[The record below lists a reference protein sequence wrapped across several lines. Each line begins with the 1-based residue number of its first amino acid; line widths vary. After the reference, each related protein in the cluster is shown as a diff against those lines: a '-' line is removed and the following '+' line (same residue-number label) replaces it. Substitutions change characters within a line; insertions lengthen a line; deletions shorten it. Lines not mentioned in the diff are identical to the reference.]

1 MTSAGDKYM
10 ELDRRIEWTGERCVP
25 WTDDTQVVYEHYHR
39 YALAR
44 DLVAG
49 KRVLDLASG
58 EGYGSAMLAGVAA
71 EVVGVDIDESSVE
84 HAQVNYGGAT
94 LRFVVG
100 SITDPSV
107 LADAGQFDVIT
118 CFEAIEHV
126 TDHAGL
132 MELVRARLA
141 PGGLLLIS
149 TPDTE
154 IYSHQHHNCNEFHL
168 KELTEREFG
177 ELLEAEFAHVAM
189 FRQNVAV
196 GSVVTAVS
204 PAKGSVSGHTARL
217 DGDTWS
223 VEKGLPH
230 TYLLAVASQAKLPAL
245 PAAAVMLDPSLTLVS
260 RTTSQLRELYDDS
273 RAEVEQLKAAIQNL
287 ERHRQAEEREKLAA
301 LESVQDALETV
312 QGSHVE
318 RERLSSE
325 LHQAQRN
332 ADRSAAVIEWMQDS
346 ANALEQRAV
355 RAEAEA
361 QRLREQVDE
370 QNALVQRAL
379 GKYRSVVEKVAPRGS
394 TLRDGYE
401 KALGRQPGAVAPKA
415 VAPTT
420 PVAVHTSEKP
430 LVSIIIPVHG
440 KWSYTRQCLLSIES
454 VRSNVP
460 FEVIVVDDA
469 SPDDSAA
476 KLAAC
481 TGVQLVRTPRNLG
494 FIGACNLGAE
504 KARSELILFLNND
517 TEVTHGWLEALV
529 GTINSDDRIGLV
541 GAKLVYPDGT
551 LQEAGGIIWS
561 DATGWNYGRNGDPN
575 DQAVN
580 VLRDVDYCSG
590 AAILVRRDLFERIG
604 GFDTRFA
611 PAYYED
617 TDLAF
622 AIRAS
627 GHRVVVQPDAVVVHH
642 EGISHGKDVSGGVK
656 RHQELNRT
664 VFAEKWADALSR
676 QLPGPSEANLWLAR
690 QRDPFDR
697 GGPLVLVMDHQV
709 PVTRMDSGSVRMR
722 AVLEE
727 LVGLGCRVVFFPAN
741 FAEHQPDTDELRQLG
756 VTVLTQHERQWQFM
770 REAAS
775 ELSFALLSRPNV
787 AWIMLEELRTR
798 APQCVIAYDTVDLH
812 FLRLERQA
820 ALAEREGE
828 SETAFGLRR
837 KANATRELELGLVR
851 ATDVTFVVSEAEQAL
866 LRELVPDSDV
876 RVLSNVHSVDWAP
889 TSIGGRTD
897 VVFIGGYDHVP
908 NRDAA
913 QWIAKSIMPL
923 VRKEIPDATLRIVGS
938 NPTTEVEALHD
949 EDAGVDVIGF
959 VEDLAPIYARARM
972 TVAPLRYGAGVKGKI
987 GQSISEGVPVV
998 GTTLALEGM
1007 HLTPEQDVLVGDSEE
1022 EIAAAIVRLMRDDD
1036 LWYRLSRS
1044 AKEQIAAQFGPQ
1056 VARTV
1061 LEGLLK

>member
-1 MTSAGDKYM
+1 MDF

-25 WTDDTQVVYEHYHR
+25 WTEDTQVVYEHYHR
-39 YALAR
+39 YAIAR

-58 EGYGSAMLAGVAA
+58 EGYGSAMLAQTAA
-71 EVVGVDIDESSVE
+71 EVVGVDIDAPSVE
-84 HAQVNYGGAT
+84 HARHNYGSPT
-94 LRFVVG
+94 LSFAVG
-100 SITDPSV
+100 SITDPTL
-107 LADAGQFDVIT
+107 LADAPPFDVIT

-132 MELVRARLA
+132 MALIRARLA
-141 PGGLLLIS
+141 PGGLVLMS

-154 IYSHQHHNCNEFHL
+154 VYSHQHHNCNEFHL
-168 KELTEREFG
+168 KELTEQ
-177 ELLEAEFAHVAM
+177 EFAGLLRADFANVAM
-189 FRQNVAV
+189 FHQNVAV
-196 GSVVTAVS
+196 GSVITSTS
-204 PAKGSVSGHTARL
+204 PAKGTVATHTARSH
-217 DGDTWS
+217 GDQWS
-223 VEKGLPH
+223 VENGLPH
-230 TYLLAVASQAKLPAL
+230 TYLFAVASQNKLPQL
-245 PAAAVMLDPSLTLVS
+245 PAAAVMLDPALTLVQQNVA
-260 RTTSQLRELYDDS
+260 QLRGLYEDS
-273 RAEVEQLKAAIQNL
+273 RSEVEQLKATISTL
-287 ERHRQAEEREKLAA
+287 EKYRQEQEREKLAA
-301 LESVQDALETV
+301 LETV
-312 QGSHVE
+312 RDSHVE
-318 RERLSSE
+318 RERLSGE
-325 LHQAQRN
+325 LHQARRN
-332 ADRSAAVIEWMQDS
+332 AERSAAVIDWLQDS
-346 ANALEQRAV
+346 AGALEQRAA
-355 RAEAEA
+355 RAESEV
-361 QRLREQVDE
+361 QRLQQQVNE
-370 QNALVQRAL
+370 QNAAVQKAL

-394 TLRDGYE
+394 TLRDTYE
-401 KALGRQPGAVAPKA
+401 RALGRQPGTVPATPEE
-415 VAPTT
+415 PRT
-420 PVAVHTSEKP
+420 PVAVHTSDKP
-430 LVSIIIPVHG
+430 LVSIVIPVHG

-454 VRSNVP
+454 VHSTVP

-469 SPDDSAA
+469 SPDDSAD

-504 KARSELILFLNND
+504 KARSELLLFLNND
-517 TEVTHGWLEALV
+517 TEVTPGWLEALV
-529 GTINSDDRIGLV
+529 ETANSDDRIGLV

-580 VLRDVDYCSG
+580 VVRDVDYCSG

-604 GFDTRFA
+604 GFDTRYA

-627 GHRVVVQPDAVVVHH
+627 GHRVVVQPKAVVVHH
-642 EGISHGKDVSGGVK
+642 EGISHGKDVSSGVK

-709 PVTRMDSGSVRMR
+709 PLTRMDSGSVRMR
-722 AVLEE
+722 AILEE

-741 FAEHQPDTDELRQLG
+741 GAEHQPDADELRQLG
-756 VTVLTQHERQWQFM
+756 VTVLTQHVRQWEFL
-770 REAAS
+770 REAAG

-820 ALAEREGE
+820 ALVEREEGQE
-828 SETAFGLRR
+828 AALGLRR
-837 KANATRELELGLVR
+837 KADASRELELGLVR
-851 ATDVTFVVSEAEQAL
+851 ATDVTFVVSEAEQDL
-866 LRELVPDSDV
+866 LWQLVPTADV
-876 RVLSNVHSVDWAP
+876 RVLSNVHAVDWTPASVD
-889 TSIGGRTD
+889 GRTD
-897 VVFIGGYDHVP
+897 VVFVGGYDHVP
-908 NRDAA
+908 NQDAA
-913 QWIAKSIMPL
+913 QWLAKSIMPL
-923 VRKEIPDATLRIVGS
+923 VRKQIPDAVVRLVGS
-938 NPTTEVEALHD
+938 NPTPDVLELHD
-949 EDAGVDVIGF
+949 EDAGVDVVGF
-959 VEDLAPIYARARM
+959 VDDLAPVYARARI

-987 GQSISEGVPVV
+987 GQSVSEGIPVV
-998 GTTLALEGM
+998 ATTLALEGM
-1007 HLTPEQDVLVGDSEE
+1007 HLTPEQDVLVGDSAE
-1022 EIAAAIVRLMRDDD
+1022 EIANGIVRLLRDDD

-1044 AKEQIAAQFGPQ
+1044 AKEKIAAQFGPQ
-1056 VARTV
+1056 VARSV
-1061 LEGLLK
+1061 LEGLMK

>member
-1 MTSAGDKYM
+1 M

-25 WTDDTQVVYEHYHR
+25 WTEDTQVVYEHYHR

-58 EGYGSAMLAGVAA
+58 EGYGAAMLAETAA
-71 EVVGVDIDESSVE
+71 EVVGVDIDVPSVE
-84 HAQVNYGGAT
+84 HAQVNYGGAA

-100 SITDPSV
+100 SITDPAV

-132 MELVRARLA
+132 MELIGARLA

-154 IYSHQHHNCNEFHL
+154 IYSHEHHNCNEFHL
-168 KELTEREFG
+168 KELTEHEFD
-177 ELLEAEFAHVAM
+177 ELLRADFANVAM

-196 GSVVTAVS
+196 GSVITATGS
-204 PAKGSVSGHTARL
+204 TEGSVSGHTVRAH
-217 DGDTWS
+217 GDTWS
-223 VEKGLPH
+223 VERGLPH
-230 TYLLAVASQAKLPAL
+230 TYLFALASQGPLPPL
-245 PAAAVMLDPSLTLVS
+245 PAAAIMLDPDQTLAQ
-260 RTTSQLRELYDDS
+260 RRAGQLHALYES
-273 RAEVEQLKAAIQNL
+273 TRAEVEELKSTIQGL
-287 ERHRQAEEREKLAA
+287 EQQRQAEERNKLSV
-301 LESVQDALETV
+301 LESLSD
-312 QGSHVE
+312 SHTE
-318 RERLSSE
+318 RERLSAE
-325 LHQAQRN
+325 LHQASRN

-346 ANALEQRAV
+346 AGVLEQRAI
-355 RAEAEA
+355 RAEAEV
-361 QRLREQVDE
+361 QRLREQVAE

-379 GKYRSVVEKVAPRGS
+379 GKYRNVVEKVAPRGS
-394 TLRDGYE
+394 TLRDTYE
-401 KALGRQPGAVAPKA
+401 RALGRQPGVMPQTS
-415 VAPTT
+415 VELRT
-420 PVAVHTSEKP
+420 PVAVHTSDKP
-430 LVSIIIPVHG
+430 LASIIIPVHG
-440 KWSYTRQCLLSIES
+440 KWSYTRQCLLSINA
-454 VRSNVP
+454 VHPTVP

-469 SPDDSAA
+469 SPDDSAE

-481 TGVQLVRTPRNLG
+481 TGVRLVRTPRNLG

-504 KARSELILFLNND
+504 KARSELLVFLNND
-517 TEVTHGWLEALV
+517 TEVTSGWLEALV
-529 GTINSDDRIGLV
+529 ETANSDDRIGLV

-604 GFDTRFA
+604 GFDTLFA

-622 AIRAS
+622 AIRAA
-627 GHRVVVQPDAVVVHH
+627 GHRVVVQPKSVVVHH
-642 EGISHGKDVSGGVK
+642 EGISHGKDVSSGVK

-664 VFAEKWADALSR
+664 VFAEKWADALTR

-697 GGPLVLVMDHQV
+697 NGPLVLVMDHQV
-709 PVTRMDSGSVRMR
+709 PLTRMDSGSVRMR

-727 LVGLGCRVVFFPAN
+727 LVGLGCRVVFFAAN
-741 FAEHQPDTDELRQLG
+741 GSEHQPDSDELRQLG
-756 VTVLTQHERQWQFM
+756 ITVLTQNERQWQFL

-820 ALAEREGE
+820 AVAERDGHPKD
-828 SETAFGLRR
+828 ALGLRR
-837 KANATRELELGLVR
+837 KANAVRELELGLVR
-851 ATDVTFVVSEAEQAL
+851 ATDVTFVVSEAEQQIL
-866 LRELVPDSDV
+866 LQVVPGADV
-876 RVLSNVHSVDWAP
+876 RVLSNVHTIDWTPASVD
-889 TSIGGRTD
+889 GRTD
-897 VVFIGGYDHVP
+897 VVFVGGYDHVP

-913 QWIAKSIMPL
+913 QWLAKSIMPL
-923 VRKEIPDATLRIVGS
+923 VRKEIPDAMLRLAGS
-938 NPTTEVEALHD
+938 NPTKDVLGLHD
-949 EDAGVDVIGF
+949 EDAGVDVLGF
-959 VEDLAPIYARARM
+959 VDDLGPVYARARI

-987 GQSISEGVPVV
+987 GQSVSVGVPVV

-1007 HLTPEQDVLVGDSEE
+1007 HLVPEQDVLLGDTEE
-1022 EIAAAIVRLMRDDD
+1022 EIARAIVRLMRDDD

-1044 AKEQIAAQFGPQ
+1044 AKEKVAAQFGPQ

>member
-1 MTSAGDKYM
+1 MDS

-25 WTDDTQVVYEHYHR
+25 WTEDTQVVYEHYHR

-58 EGYGSAMLAGVAA
+58 EGYGSAMLAETAA
-71 EVVGVDIDESSVE
+71 EVVGVDIDGPSVE
-84 HAQVNYGGAT
+84 HAQHNYGGPA
-94 LRFVVG
+94 LSFVVG

-107 LADAGQFDVIT
+107 LADAAPFDVIT

-126 TDHAGL
+126 TDHPGL
-132 MELVRARLA
+132 LALIRARLA
-141 PGGLLLIS
+141 PGGLVLMS

-154 IYSHQHHNCNEFHL
+154 VYSHQHENCNEFHL
-168 KELTEREFG
+168 KELSEQ
-177 ELLEAEFAHVAM
+177 EFADLLRSEYANVALY
-189 FRQNVAV
+189 RQNVAV
-196 GSVVTAVS
+196 GSVITATSPVQGPVS
-204 PAKGSVSGHTARL
+204 THTAL
-217 DGDTWS
+217 STGDRWT
-223 VEKGLPH
+223 VDHGLPH
-230 TYLLAVASQAKLPAL
+230 TYLFAVASQQQLPAL
-245 PAAAVMLDPSLTLVS
+245 PVAAIMLDPELTLVH
-260 RTTSQLRELYDDS
+260 RTTTQLRELYEDS
-273 RAEVEQLKAAIQNL
+273 RAEVEQLKSTIQTL
-287 ERHRQAEEREKLAA
+287 EQYRHTEEHDKLAA
-301 LESVQDALETV
+301 LEAVRD
-312 QGSHVE
+312 SHAE
-318 RERLSSE
+318 RERLSGE
-325 LHQAQRN
+325 LYQAQRSSE
-332 ADRSAAVIEWMQDS
+332 RFAAVIDWMRDS
-346 ANALEQRAV
+346 ATALEQRAV
-355 RAEAEA
+355 RAEAEVA
-361 QRLREQVDE
+361 RLQRQVDE
-370 QNALVQRAL
+370 QNAVVQRAL

-394 TLRDGYE
+394 TLRDTYE
-401 KALGRQPGAVAPKA
+401 RAMGRQPGTVAEVAPA
-415 VAPTT
+415 APAT

-430 LVSIIIPVHG
+430 LVSIIVPVHG

-454 VRSNVP
+454 VHSTVP

-469 SPDDSAA
+469 SPDDSAD

-481 TGVQLVRTPRNLG
+481 TGVRLVRTPRNLG

-504 KARSELILFLNND
+504 NAKSELLLFLNND
-517 TEVTHGWLEALV
+517 TEVTRGWLEALV
-529 GTINSDDRIGLV
+529 ETANSDDRIGLV

-580 VLRDVDYCSG
+580 VVRDVDYCSG

-627 GHRVVVQPDAVVVHH
+627 GHRVVVQPESVVVHH

-664 VFAEKWADALSR
+664 VFAEKWADELAR
-676 QLPGPSEANLWLAR
+676 QLPGPTPANLWLAR

-709 PVTRMDSGSVRMR
+709 PLTRMDSGSVRMR
-722 AVLEE
+722 AILEE
-727 LVGLGCRVVFFPAN
+727 LVGLGCRVVFFAAN
-741 FAEHQPDTDELRQLG
+741 GAEHKKDADELRQLG
-756 VTVLTQHERQWQFM
+756 ITVLTHQERQWEFL
-770 REAAS
+770 RDVGA
-775 ELSFALLSRPNV
+775 ELSFALLSRPSV

-798 APQCVIAYDTVDLH
+798 SPQCVIAYDTVDVH

-820 ALAEREGE
+820 ALAEREEGLE
-828 SETAFGLRR
+828 AGRGLRR
-837 KANATRELELGLVR
+837 KASASRELELGLVR
-851 ATDVTFVVSEAEQAL
+851 ATDVTFVVSEAEQEL
-866 LRELVPDSDV
+866 LRRLEPEADV
-876 RVLSNVHSVDWAP
+876 RVLSNVHAVDWTPTSVD
-889 TSIGGRTD
+889 GRTD
-897 VVFIGGYDHVP
+897 VVFVGGYDHTP

-913 QWIAKSIMPL
+913 EWLAKSIMPL
-923 VRKEIPDATLRIVGS
+923 VRKEIPDATLRLVGS
-938 NPTTEVEALHD
+938 NPTKDVLALDD
-949 EDAGVDVIGF
+949 EDAGVEVVGF
-959 VEDLAPIYARARM
+959 AADLKPIYARARM
-972 TVAPLRYGAGVKGKI
+972 TVAPLRYGAGVKGKV
-987 GQSISEGVPVV
+987 GQSISEGIPVV
-998 GTTLALEGM
+998 ATSVALEGM
-1007 HLTPEQDVLVGDSEE
+1007 HLMPEQDVLCGDTEAE
-1022 EIAAAIVRLMRDDD
+1022 FAAAVVRLLRDDD

-1044 AKEQIAAQFGPQ
+1044 GKEKIAAQFGPQ

>member
-1 MTSAGDKYM
+1 M

-25 WTDDTQVVYEHYHR
+25 WTEDTQVVYEHYHR

-58 EGYGSAMLAGVAA
+58 EGYGAAMLAETAA
-71 EVVGVDIDESSVE
+71 EVVGVDIDVPSVE
-84 HAQVNYGGAT
+84 HAQLNYGGPS

-100 SITDPSV
+100 SITDPAV

-126 TDHAGL
+126 TDHDGL
-132 MELVRARLA
+132 MELVRTRLA

-154 IYSHQHHNCNEFHL
+154 VYSHQHHNCNEFHL
-168 KELTEREFG
+168 KELTEREFA
-177 ELLEAEFAHVAM
+177 ELLKADFANVAM

-196 GSVVTAVS
+196 GSVITSVS
-204 PAKGSVSGHTARL
+204 SAKGSLGAHTVRAA
-217 DGDTWS
+217 GDTWT
-223 VEKGLPH
+223 VENGLPH
-230 TYLLAVASQAKLPAL
+230 TYLVAVASRGKLPAL
-245 PAAAVMLDPSLTLVS
+245 PSAAIMLDPELSLVGRATA
-260 RTTSQLRELYDDS
+260 RLRALYEDS
-273 RAEVEQLKAAIQNL
+273 RAEVEQLKATIEEL
-287 ERHRQAEEREKLAA
+287 EQHRQTEERDKLAA
-301 LESVQDALETV
+301 LESVRD
-312 QGSHVE
+312 SHAE
-318 RERLSSE
+318 RERLAGE
-325 LHQAQRN
+325 LHQAVRA

-346 ANALEQRAV
+346 SNALEQRAV
-355 RAEAEA
+355 RAEAEV
-361 QRLREQVDE
+361 QRLRREVDE

-394 TLRDGYE
+394 TLRDTYE
-401 KALGRQPGAVAPKA
+401 KALGRQPGPVEQIAAEPR
-415 VAPTT
+415 T
-420 PVAVHTSEKP
+420 PVAVHTSDKP
-430 LVSIIIPVHG
+430 LVSIVIPVHG
-440 KWSYTRQCLLSIES
+440 KWKYTRQCLLSINS
-454 VRSNVP
+454 VHSTVP

-469 SPDDSAA
+469 SPDDSAE

-481 TGVQLVRTPRNLG
+481 TGIRLVRTPRNLG

-504 KARSELILFLNND
+504 KARSELVLFLNND
-517 TEVTHGWLEALV
+517 TEVTPGWLEALV
-529 GTINSDDRIGLV
+529 ETANSDDRIGLV

-580 VLRDVDYCSG
+580 VVRDVDYCSG
-590 AAILVRRDLFERIG
+590 AAILVRRDLFERVG
-604 GFDTRFA
+604 GFDTRYA

-622 AIRAS
+622 AIRES
-627 GHRVVVQPDAVVVHH
+627 GHRVVVQPKAVVIHH
-642 EGISHGKDVSGGVK
+642 EGISHGKDVATGVK
-656 RHQELNRT
+656 RYQELNRT
-664 VFAEKWADALSR
+664 VFAEKWADALTR

-690 QRDPFDR
+690 QRDKYDR

-709 PVTRMDSGSVRMR
+709 PATRMDSGSVRMR

-727 LVGLGCRVVFFPAN
+727 LVDLGCRVVFFPAN
-741 FAEHQPDTDELRQLG
+741 FGELQPDTDELRQLG
-756 VTVLTQHERQWQFM
+756 ITVLTQHERQWEFI
-770 REAAS
+770 REAAP

-820 ALAEREGE
+820 VVAERDGQPEE
-828 SETAFGLRR
+828 AFALRR

-851 ATDVTFVVSEAEQAL
+851 ATDVTLVVSEAEQEL
-866 LRELVPDSDV
+866 LRQQVPDADV
-876 RVLSNVHSVDWAP
+876 RVLSNVHSVDWTP
-889 TSIGGRTD
+889 VSVGGRTD

-913 QWIAKSIMPL
+913 QWLAKSIMPL
-923 VRKEIPDATLRIVGS
+923 VRKEIPDAMLRLVGS
-938 NPTTEVEALHD
+938 NPTKELLALHD
-949 EDAGVDVIGF
+949 EDAGVDVVGF
-959 VEDLAPIYARARM
+959 VADLGPVYSRARM

-987 GQSISEGVPVV
+987 GQSVSEGVPVV

-1007 HLTPEQDVLVGDSEE
+1007 HLTPEQDVLVGDTEE

-1036 LWYRLSRS
+1036 LWYLLSRS
-1044 AKEQIAAQFGPQ
+1044 AKEQVAAQFGPQ
-1056 VARTV
+1056 VARAV
-1061 LEGLLK
+1061 LEDLLK

>member
-1 MTSAGDKYM
+1 M
-10 ELDRRIEWTGERCVP
+10 ELDRRIEWTGERLVP
-25 WTDDTQVVYEHYHR
+25 WTDDFQLVYEHYHR

-44 DLVAG
+44 DFAAG

-58 EGYGSAMLAGVAA
+58 EGYGAAMLAEVAA
-71 EVVGVDIDESSVE
+71 EVVGVDIDAPSVE
-84 HAQVNYGGAT
+84 HAQVNYGGSGA
-94 LRFVVG
+94 RFVVG
-100 SITDPSV
+100 SITDTAL
-107 LADAGQFDVIT
+107 LADAGRFDVIT

-126 TDHAGL
+126 TDHESL
-132 MELVRARLA
+132 MELIRTRLA
-141 PGGLLLIS
+141 PGGLFLVS
-149 TPDTE
+149 TPDTDV
-154 IYSHQHHNCNEFHL
+154 YSHEHHNDNEFHV
-168 KELTEREFG
+168 KELTERELG
-177 ELLEAEFAHVAM
+177 ELLRGRFANVAM
-189 FRQNVAV
+189 FRQNFAV
-196 GSVVTAVS
+196 GSVITATGDVQG
-204 PAKGSVSGHTARL
+204 AVVGHTAKS
-217 DGDTWS
+217 DGEKHS
-223 VEKGLPH
+223 VEPGMPH
-230 TYLLAVASQAKLPAL
+230 TYLFAVASDAELPAL
-245 PAAAVMLDPSLTLVS
+245 PVAAVMLDPEQTLVQKN
-260 RTTSQLRELYDDS
+260 TDQLHALYADS
-273 RAEVEQLKAAIQNL
+273 RAEVERLKATIREL
-287 ERHRQAEEREKLAA
+287 ERLRQTEERDKLAA
-301 LESVQDALETV
+301 QESVGDSQA
-312 QGSHVE
+312 E
-318 RERLSSE
+318 RERLSGE
-325 LHQAQRN
+325 LHRALRTG
-332 ADRSAAVIEWMQDS
+332 DRATAMVEWMQDS
-346 ANALEQRAV
+346 SAALEQRAV
-355 RAEAEA
+355 RAEAEV
-361 QRLREQVDE
+361 QQLRKQVDE

-401 KALGRQPGAVAPKA
+401 KALGRQPGVVPAQPVEPR
-415 VAPTT
+415 T

-440 KWSYTRQCLLSIES
+440 KWSYTRQCLLSINS
-454 VRSNVP
+454 VHSTVP
-460 FEVIVVDDA
+460 FEVVVVDDA

-476 KLAAC
+476 KLAEC
-481 TGVQLVRTPRNLG
+481 PGVRLVRTPRNLG

-504 KARSELILFLNND
+504 KARSELLLFLNND
-517 TEVTHGWLEALV
+517 TEVTPGWLEAMV
-529 GTINSDDRIGLV
+529 ETVNSDDRIGLV
-541 GAKLVYPDGT
+541 GAKLVYPDGS

-561 DATGWNYGRNGDPN
+561 DATGWNYGRNGDAN

-590 AAILVRRDLFERIG
+590 AAILVRRDLFERVG
-604 GFDTRFA
+604 RFDTRFA

-627 GHRVVVQPDAVVVHH
+627 GHRVVVQPKAVVVHH
-642 EGISHGKDVSGGVK
+642 EGISHGKDVATGVK

-709 PVTRMDSGSVRMR
+709 PLTRMDSGSVRMR

-741 FAEHQPDTDELRQLG
+741 GGEHQPDTDELRQLG
-756 VTVLTQHERQWQFM
+756 VTVLTQNERQWQFV

-820 ALAEREGE
+820 AVAERDGE
-828 SETAFGLRR
+828 PATALGLRR
-837 KANATRELELGLVR
+837 KAAAARELELGLVR
-851 ATDVTFVVSEAEQAL
+851 ATDVTFVVSEAEQDL
-866 LRELVPDSDV
+866 LWQLVPTADV
-876 RVLSNVHSVDWAP
+876 RVLSNVHAVDWTPSSVD
-889 TSIGGRTD
+889 GRTD

-913 QWIAKSIMPL
+913 QWLAKSIMPL
-923 VRKEIPDATLRIVGS
+923 VRKQIPDAVLRIVGS
-938 NPTTEVEALHD
+938 NPTKDVEALHD
-949 EDAGVDVIGF
+949 EDAGVEVVGF
-959 VEDLAPIYARARM
+959 VADLGPVYAQARI

-987 GQSISEGVPVV
+987 GQSVSEGVPVV

-1007 HLTPEQDVLVGDSEE
+1007 HLTPEQDVLVGDTEE
-1022 EIAAAIVRLMRDDD
+1022 DIAAAIVRLLRDDD

-1044 AKEQIAAQFGPQ
+1044 AKEQVAAQFGPQ
-1056 VARTV
+1056 VARAV

>member
-1 MTSAGDKYM
+1 M

-25 WTDDTQVVYEHYHR
+25 WTEDTQVVYEHYHR

-58 EGYGSAMLAGVAA
+58 EGYGSAMLAEVAA
-71 EVVGVDIDESSVE
+71 EVVGVDIDEPSVE
-84 HAQVNYGGAT
+84 HAQLNYGGAA

-107 LADAGQFDVIT
+107 LADAGSFDVIT

-154 IYSHQHHNCNEFHL
+154 VYSHQHDNCNEFHL

-177 ELLEAEFAHVAM
+177 DLLDAEFANVAM

-196 GSVVTAVS
+196 GSVITATS
-204 PAKGSVSGHTARL
+204 TGEGSVSTHTARAN
-217 DGDTWS
+217 GDTWS
-223 VEKGLPH
+223 VERGLPH
-230 TYLLAVASQAKLPAL
+230 TYLFAVASQGSLPAL
-245 PAAAVMLDPSLTLVS
+245 PAAAIMLDPELNLVQRS
-260 RTTSQLRELYDDS
+260 VGQLRALYEDN
-273 RAEVEQLKAAIQNL
+273 RAEVEQLKSTIQNL
-287 ERHRQAEEREKLAA
+287 EQHRQTEERDKLSA
-301 LESVQDALETV
+301 LESVRA
-312 QGSHVE
+312 SHAE
-318 RERLSSE
+318 RERLSAE
-325 LHQAQRN
+325 LHQAVRT
-332 ADRSAAVIEWMQDS
+332 ADRSAAVVEWMQDS
-346 ANALEQRAV
+346 ATVLEQRAI
-355 RAEAEA
+355 RAEAEV
-361 QRLREQVDE
+361 QRLRKQVDE

-379 GKYRSVVEKVAPRGS
+379 GKYRSVVEKVAPRGGP
-394 TLRDGYE
+394 LRDTYE
-401 KALGRQPGAVAPKA
+401 RALGRQPGVVPETPAEPR
-415 VAPTT
+415 T
-420 PVAVHTSEKP
+420 PVAVHTSDKP

-440 KWSYTRQCLLSIES
+440 KWTYTRQCLLSINAVHS
-454 VRSNVP
+454 TVP

-469 SPDDSAA
+469 SPDDSAE

-481 TGVQLVRTPRNLG
+481 TGVRLVRTPRNLG

-504 KARSELILFLNND
+504 KARSELLLFLNND
-517 TEVTHGWLEALV
+517 TEVTPGWLEALV
-529 GTINSDDRIGLV
+529 ETVNSDDRIGLV

-580 VLRDVDYCSG
+580 VVRDVDYCSG
-590 AAILVRRDLFERIG
+590 AAILVRRDLFERVG
-604 GFDTRFA
+604 RFDTRFA

-622 AIRAS
+622 AIRDS
-627 GHRVVVQPDAVVVHH
+627 GYRVVVQPKSVVVHH
-642 EGISHGKDVSGGVK
+642 EGISHGKDVSSGVK

-676 QLPGPSEANLWLAR
+676 QLPGPSEVNLWLGR
-690 QRDPFDR
+690 QRAPFEG

-709 PVTRMDSGSVRMR
+709 PLTRMDSGSVRMR
-722 AVLEE
+722 AVLEQ

-741 FAEHQPDTDELRQLG
+741 GSEPQPDTDELRKLG
-756 VTVLTQHERQWQFM
+756 ITVLTQNERQWQFL

-775 ELSFALLSRPNV
+775 ALSFALLSRPNV

-820 ALAEREGE
+820 AVTELDGNAEE
-828 SETAFGLRR
+828 ALGLRR
-837 KANATRELELGLVR
+837 KADAVRELELGLAR

-866 LRELVPDSDV
+866 LAQLVPTADV
-876 RVLSNVHSVDWAP
+876 RVLSNVHTVDWAP
-889 TSIGGRTD
+889 ATVDGRTD
-897 VVFIGGYDHVP
+897 LVFIGGYDHLP

-913 QWIAKSIMPL
+913 QWLAKSIMPL

-938 NPTTEVEALHD
+938 NPTKDVQALHD
-949 EDAGVDVIGF
+949 EDAGVDVVGF
-959 VEDLAPIYARARM
+959 VDDLGPVYARARI

-987 GQSISEGVPVV
+987 GQSVSEGVPVV
-998 GTTLALEGM
+998 GTALALEGM
-1007 HLTPEQDVLVGDSEE
+1007 YLVPEQDVLVGDTEE

-1036 LWYRLSRS
+1036 LWYRLSAS
-1044 AKEQIAAQFGPQ
+1044 AKEKVAEQFGPQ